1 MKKPAGII
9 IVIVMNALKLVATLI
24 PMLVLM
30 AVAAM
35 PETNEFKQGFEIGI
49 GGSLDAGMLGE
60 IVGRTTIYVLI
71 MVLLF
76 VAIFKRSYALT
87 LGMLILQTLMSVRAP
102 LGFVWS
108 AIMLLIVLIGK
119 RNKMYLKNTD
129 TSLNNN

>member
-87 LGMLILQTLMSVRAP
+87 LGMLILQTLMNMN
-102 LGFVWS
+102 L
-108 AIMLLIVLIGK
+108 
-119 RNKMYLKNTD
+119 
-129 TSLNNN
+129 

>member
-35 PETNEFKQGFEIGI
+35 PETNEFRQGFEIGI

-119 RNKMYLKNTD
+119 RNRMYLKNTD

>member
-35 PETNEFKQGFEIGI
+35 PETNEFKQAFEIGI
-49 GGSLDAGMLGE
+49 GGSLAARPLGE
-60 IVGRTTIYVLI
+60 IVGRTTMYVLI

-119 RNKMYLKNTD
+119 RNRMYLKNTD